1 MKYIRYISSNNE
13 YVGVLEDNLIYRLSY
28 NNIFEAIEDEEKIKS
43 ELNQCKQDLLS
54 DVTILPPTNA
64 SKVICIGLNYKD
76 HAKELKMELPKEPL
90 LFMKPSTSIIASNDE
105 IVYPKCTNK
114 LDYEGELAIVILSQ
128 TNKDNNKE
136 TSFAFS
142 IINDVT
148 ARDLQEHDGQWTRAK
163 SFDTFCP
170 VGPVISTNIDYNNLE
185 ITTKVNNKIRQNSN
199 TNNMIFS
206 PPELVKYISNI
217 MTLKQG
223 DLIATGTPPGVGQLN
238 RGDTV
243 TITIEEIGTLKNTV
257 RGE

>member
-1 MKYIRYISSNNE
+1 MRYIRYKLSNDE
-13 YVGVLEDNLIYRLSY
+13 RIGVLEDNTIYMLNY
-28 NNIFEAIEDEEKIKS
+28 DNIFEAINDEEEIKS
-43 ELNQCKQDLLS
+43 KLNQHKQDSLD

-64 SKVICIGLNYKD
+64 SKVVCIGLNYKD
-76 HAKELKMELPKEPL
+76 HAQELKMELPKEPL

-105 IVYPKCTNK
+105 IIYPKDTNK
-114 LDYEGELAIVILSQ
+114 LDYEGELAIVILSD
-128 TNKDNNKE
+128 TNKNNNDE
-136 TSFAFS
+136 VSFAFS

-185 ITTKVNNKIRQNSN
+185 ITTKVNNQIRQNSN
-199 TNNMIFS
+199 TNNMVFS
-206 PPELVKYISNI
+206 PTELVKYISNI

-243 TITIEEIGTLKNTV
+243 TITIEKIGTLTNKV
-257 RGE
+257 K